1 MPGRDLEVMHQLMG
15 GGDGTQCQPS
25 PQQPH
30 PYSKQLTFPLLPRGT
45 AGVNPV
51 AMRLKARFKGEKMTP
66 FSPAL
71 LPEDG
76 WLCLSDHMLPQPS
89 VLQKPSC
96 CRWAGAAQDLSQPLP
111 VNALQP
117 WAPLQRGEW
126 AQWALEPMGGNLGR
140 IHSLT
145 TVSSSNHVY
154 LLLSFFQG
162 LWIFK
167 EKIR

>member
-96 CRWAGAAQDLSQPLP
+96 CR
-111 VNALQP
+111 
-117 WAPLQRGEW
+117 
-126 AQWALEPMGGNLGR
+126 
-140 IHSLT
+140 
-145 TVSSSNHVY
+145 
-154 LLLSFFQG
+154 
-162 LWIFK
+162 
-167 EKIR
+167 